1 MIARYTR
8 TCDACRAITSPTILR
23 GEVVLCLDCCR
34 RMALEAELAS
44 RPPARVERTAPPAV
58 VALPED
64 AGVMAGEE

>member
-1 MIARYTR
+1 MIARYT
-8 TCDACRAITSPTILR
+8 THCRGCLALASPCIVK
-23 GEVVLCLDCCR
+23 GELVACLDCCR